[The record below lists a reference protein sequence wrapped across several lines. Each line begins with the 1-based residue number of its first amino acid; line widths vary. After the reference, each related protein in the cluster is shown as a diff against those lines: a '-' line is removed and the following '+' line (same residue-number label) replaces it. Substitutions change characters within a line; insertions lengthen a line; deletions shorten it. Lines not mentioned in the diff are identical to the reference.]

1 MTSNKKLFN
10 YKVVDRV
17 EGYNFDIKFIFIRV
31 HMKKLWIIFFNIEIL
46 DHPVLTQMRLKNKF
60 RDRDDTTG

>member
-10 YKVVDRV
+10 CEILDRV
-17 EGYNFDIKFIFIRV
+17 EGYNFDKSLSSFETIWESYE
-31 HMKKLWIIFFNIEIL
+31 LFFNIEFL
-46 DHPVLTQMRLKNKF
+46 DHPVLTQMRLKNKY